1 LKKRVDLLLVDKK
14 ITDSRTKAQAMIMAG
29 QISINGKKVLKS
41 GELYETNANIAKAN
55 LHPQWVSRGAFK
67 LLYALDN
74 FNIDVKDS
82 ICLDLGAS
90 TGGFTEVLLSK
101 NAKKIYAVDVG
112 TNQLHEKLSKHTKVI
127 NISKTNARYLSK
139 NNFNQVSIISAKN
152 GTGIN
157 TLLNEIEKYI
167 KDKYKNVFFGEPSL
181 TRTRHRACL
190 KKCLINLK
198 KINNNKNPELNAE
211 DLRLSINAIGNV
223 TGEYEVEKMLDIVFK
238 DFCIGK

>member
-1 LKKRVDLLLVDKK
+1 MSDTAGLKDRPQNNIEKEGVTRSKRKIKNCNVKLLVVDG
-14 ITDSRTKAQAMIMAG
+14 TK
-29 QISINGKKVLKS
+29 SFEKDVLK
-41 GELYETNANIAKAN
+41 LVCNKTIIVLNK
-55 LHPQWVSRGAFK
+55 
-67 LLYALDN
+67 
-74 FNIDVKDS
+74 KD
-82 ICLDLGAS
+82 
-90 TGGFTEVLLSK
+90 LLSK
-101 NAKKIYAVDVG
+101 TNIVNKI
-112 TNQLHEKLSKHTKVI
+112 N
-127 NISKTNARYLSK
+127 YLSK

-190 KKCLINLK
+190 KKSLINLK

-211 DLRLSINAIGNV
+211 DLRLSINAVGNV